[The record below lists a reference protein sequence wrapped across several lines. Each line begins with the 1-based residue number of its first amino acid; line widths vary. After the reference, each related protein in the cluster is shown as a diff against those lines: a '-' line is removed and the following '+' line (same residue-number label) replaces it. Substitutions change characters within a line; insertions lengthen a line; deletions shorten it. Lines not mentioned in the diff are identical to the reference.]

1 MPAARRHQ
9 LLEWANMGERYIIED
24 DYDSEFRFSGKP
36 IPTMASIDKNQK
48 VIYMNTFSKTLAP
61 SIRIAY
67 MVLPFELMDK
77 YTKKLDF
84 YSSTVSS
91 FEQYTLAEFIK
102 GGYYERHINR
112 MRNYYKDSRNKII
125 TAIRNSSIYP
135 QISIEEEN
143 SGLHFILRIKKNIDD
158 ENFKKYLKDK
168 LINISCL
175 TDYCYQYDDEVINE
189 KFRKE
194 FSHKFIINYSE
205 VEESKMVEALK
216 IIEQALKFTAEKDT

>member
-1 MPAARRHQ
+1 M
-9 LLEWANMGERYIIED
+9 
-24 DYDSEFRFSGKP
+24 
-36 IPTMASIDKNQK
+36 
-48 VIYMNTFSKTLAP
+48 
-61 SIRIAY
+61 
-67 MVLPFELMDK
+67 
-77 YTKKLDF
+77 
-84 YSSTVSS
+84 
-91 FEQYTLAEFIK
+91 
-102 GGYYERHINR
+102 
-112 MRNYYKDSRNKII
+112 
-125 TAIRNSSIYP
+125 
-135 QISIEEEN
+135 
-143 SGLHFILRIKKNIDD
+143 RIKKNIDD

>member
-1 MPAARRHQ
+1 
-9 LLEWANMGERYIIED
+9 
-24 DYDSEFRFSGKP
+24 
-36 IPTMASIDKNQK
+36 
-48 VIYMNTFSKTLAP
+48 
-61 SIRIAY
+61 
-67 MVLPFELMDK
+67 MDK

-216 IIEQALKFTAEKDT
+216 IIEQALKFTTEKDT